1 MYFRRRGVNMA
12 YVKKSKKND
21 PSYRKKRSKKG
32 MTPAVTTL
40 RYKMNY
46 SPTGVTRYVDV
57 MRDLSKVNRRLY
69 RQGMQVAIGGITVI
83 SDNVETTGPAIDFQ
97 VRTAGNTWVTQN
109 AWVKGYS
116 LWREMQKEVL
126 EDNPSVQGKWADYK
140 IYLTEDQAFANTLV
154 NLDGIGGNYPGNEWS
169 ISQYVVPQHDV
180 DPATGQVLP
189 AEEWVAAL
197 CGPDDVPNKRFSLI
211 KAYEESR
218 ATVQDVAPNVPAQL
232 PTSFY
237 LRLTDDGSQDPELAA
252 IIEDE
257 NDQPPYSQVDGDY
270 PGSSGFTVNASLT
283 LQHRE
288 VINAYQPNAHIGSFV
303 ANCGLIQLNA
313 RDISKSEESGEIEIL
328 IHLVPG
334 NYHGIL
340 AERMGQ

>member
-1 MYFRRRGVNMA
+1 MA
-12 YVKKSKKND
+12 K
-21 PSYRKKRSKKG
+21 RKAMKR
-32 MTPAVTTL
+32 MTPSITTL
-40 RYKMNY
+40 RYKMDY
-46 SPTGVTRYVDV
+46 SGTGVTRYVDI

-97 VRTAGNTWVTQN
+97 VKTAGNTWVTQN
-109 AWVKGYS
+109 AWTKGYS
-116 LWREMQKEVL
+116 LWRQMQKEVL

-140 IYLTEDQAFANTLV
+140 IYLTEEQAFANTLV
-154 NLDGIGGNYPGNEWS
+154 NLDGGSTSYPVGEWA

-189 AEEWVAAL
+189 AEEWVACL
-197 CGPDDVPNKRFSLI
+197 VGPDDVPNKRFSLI

-218 ATVQDVAPNVPAQL
+218 ATVQDIAPNVPAQL

-257 NDQPPYSQVDGDY
+257 NDQPPYSQVDGQY
-270 PGSSGFTVNASLT
+270 PGSSGFTTSGALT

-288 VINAYQPNAHIGSFV
+288 IINAYQPNAKLGSFV

-313 RDISKSEESGEIEIL
+313 RDISERPVADGELEIL

-334 NYHGIL
+334 NYNGIL